1 MYGCDVNVFDVC
13 GWILIYDV
21 ICYDRIEIVF
31 KLFENGVDLGKS
43 FFVVFLNLKNF
54 DFIGRGFFMFFIK
67 FYIMELLMF
76 VFFEWSCLLF
86 VVNCYQ
92 FWVVVKLIYE
102 YLYDVVKYYS
112 LFGRIVFYEVV
123 NLLEGLNFDKEVVV

>member
-1 MYGCDVNVFDVC
+1 MYGCDVNVVDVC

-67 FYIMELLMF
+67 FYIIELLMF

-86 VVNCYQ
+86 VVNCY
-92 FWVVVKLIYE
+92 
-102 YLYDVVKYYS
+102 
-112 LFGRIVFYEVV
+112 
-123 NLLEGLNFDKEVVV
+123 